1 MKKKKARKTEE
12 VNAGSMAD
20 IAFLLLIFFL
30 VTTTIASD
38 KGLPMLLPPKK
49 EKDQQ
54 QQVEMNERNVFTVL
68 INSKDKLLVEKE
80 PIEPSEIKEKCKKF
94 LSNNGK
100 DPSMSDSPSEA
111 VVSLKADRGTSYA
124 IYLLVLDELTAAYN
138 ELRAESVGLSID
150 DYTNLDKK
158 KPEQNALYEKA
169 REIYPY
175 RLSEAEPTKIG
186 G

>member
-1 MKKKKARKTEE
+1 MGKRQSSE

-49 EKDQQ
+49 EKDDNTI
-54 QQVEMNERNVFTVL
+54 VEMNERNVFTVL
-68 INSKDKLLVEKE
+68 INSKDKLLAEKE
-80 PIEPSEIKEKCKKF
+80 PTEPSELRDKCKKF
-94 LSNNGK
+94 LSNNGR
-100 DPSMSDSPSEA
+100 DPEQSDSPQEA
-111 VVSLKADRGTSYA
+111 VVSLKADRGTSYSM
-124 IYLLVLDELTAAYN
+124 YLLVLDELTAAYN
-138 ELRAESVGLSID
+138 ELRAESVGL
-150 DYTNLDKK
+150 TPQEFMNLDKK
-158 KPEQNALYEKA
+158 KPEDNEKYERA
-169 REIYPY
+169 RENYPY